1 MVFGVLGEERLI
13 SRCPFALTQVSKME
27 QKIPAEDWV
36 TAYSRSI
43 QDLPTVWNFTQEG
56 DMLLF
61 DDAFDWVKPK
71 TLTKPEH
78 IEKYLQHLN
87 ERVSSFVAEDGFIYI
102 TVQWKS
108 GQMTYDPIYFRFRY
122 ADLNPDEDFF
132 VLAQD
137 KWNNIHIAV
146 NAVGMDTWKVQKDRY
161 PKRIKDKEVNPR
173 VEEIM
178 NKMMQGQ
185 TVSSAELQHLQR
197 HKHTGRGEYYS
208 AWVSKWIDED
218 KAKYTSNLSKYYRQP
233 KHRAGLSI
241 FKPSEAKVQQKVRVG
256 LFNWDYLS
264 I

>member
-1 MVFGVLGEERLI
+1 LVFGVLGEERLI
-13 SRCPFALTQVSKME
+13 SRCPFALTRVSEME

-36 TAYSRSI
+36 TDYSRSI
-43 QDLPTVWNFTQEG
+43 QDLPTVWNFTQDG

-78 IEKYLQHLN
+78 IEKYLKHQ
-87 ERVSSFVAEDGFIYI
+87 
-102 TVQWKS
+102 S

-122 ADLNPDEDFF
+122 SDLNPDEDFF

-137 KWNNIHIAV
+137 KWNNTHIAV

-208 AWVSKWIDED
+208 AWVSKWIGED
-218 KAKYTSNLSKYYRQP
+218 KAKYTSNLSKYYRQTQ
-233 KHRAGLSI
+233 HRAGLSI
-241 FKPSEAKVQQKVRVG
+241 FKPSAAKVQQKVRVG
-256 LFNWDYLS
+256 LLNWDYLN